1 MCWIV
6 YASAILLDANFALE
20 LTRHAIELANHHF
33 DLSDFAP
40 LFVDLKLLKPNK
52 SLARLH
58 RLLLP
63 RSHGIRRPR
72 PACLPRDE
80 TSQTARDIPHR
91 DRLWRGEGN
100 VPRARPASPR

>member
-1 MCWIV
+1 MRRIV
-6 YASAILLDANFALE
+6 YASTVLLEANFALE
-20 LTRHAIELANHHF
+20 LTRHAIELANHRF

-63 RSHGIRRPR
+63 RSHGIRCPR
-72 PACLPRDE
+72 PACLPRDK
-80 TSQTARDIPHR
+80 TSQTARGTARR
-91 DRLWRGEGN
+91 DRLWLDKVR
-100 VPRARPASPR
+100 VPF